1 MSELYL
7 YLFFILCGGLF
18 LKTVIEPKLIFEYP
32 YFLAGIFII
41 FLVPQMIILYN
52 QPYLVPDSNLVPIFS
67 MSLLCLGMGA
77 LGYYMAPAI
86 KVGNNL
92 NVPLNLKKLKIV
104 GIVYMVLGY
113 FFLFLINREVGN
125 ADEVET
131 QLSGSVTIY
140 FLFFNVIY
148 IAFPIFLF
156 FSFRQPNVWNIS
168 LAVLSALPTLNLIIF
183 AGRREPTA
191 LFVLSIAL
199 TAFYQKNIKPPRA
212 AIVGIIVF
220 AMLIIPAIGDYRE
233 KAEEDPWLALTSLD
247 LQKSFVNYFKI
258 EEDEVLELAVAAHV
272 LDSYGFHGEYTFGAS
287 YWNEMV
293 FRYVPGQLLG
303 NDFKESLYIG
313 ERAVIYRNGYER
325 PPGLTIT
332 GLADSF
338 QQFSYFGFI
347 FFFFLAG
354 LFRHLWKMSLTQ
366 GNLLVQILYML
377 CVIQALL
384 SVTHSTVVFFPG
396 IFFSFIALWGAALYA
411 KAEPEYT

>member
-1 MSELYL
+1 MSELFL
-7 YLFFILCGGLF
+7 YLFYFLCGGLF
-18 LKTVIEPKLIFEYP
+18 LKTVIEPRLIFEYP

-41 FLVPQMIILYN
+41 FLVPQTIILYN
-52 QPYLVPDSNLVPIFS
+52 QPYLVPNSNLVPIFS
-67 MSLLCLGMGA
+67 MCFLCLGMGA
-77 LGYYMAPAI
+77 LGYYVAPLI
-86 KVGNNL
+86 KLGNNL
-92 NVPLNLKKLKIV
+92 NVPLNLHKLKIV
-104 GIVYMVLGY
+104 GIIYMALGY
-113 FFLFLINREVGN
+113 FFLFLINREIGN
-125 ADEVET
+125 SDEEVT

-140 FLFFNVIY
+140 FMFFNVIY
-148 IAFPIFLF
+148 IAFPIFLY
-156 FSFRQPNVWNIS
+156 FSFRKPNFVNI
-168 LAVLSALPTLNLIIF
+168 LLTVLSALPTLNLIIF

-199 TAFYQKNIKPPRA
+199 TMFYQRGFVPPRA
-212 AIVGIIVF
+212 AIIGIIVF

-247 LQKSFVNYFKI
+247 LQESFKNYFKV
-258 EEDEVLELAVAAHV
+258 EENEVLELAVAAHV
-272 LDSYGFHGEYTFGAS
+272 LDSYSFHGEYTFGAS

-303 NDFKESLYIG
+303 TDFKESLYIG
-313 ERAVIYRNGYER
+313 ERTVVYRNGYQR

-347 FFFFLAG
+347 FFFFLG
-354 LFRHLWKMSLTQ
+354 GFFRYLWRISQTE

-384 SVTHSTVVFFPG
+384 SVTHSTVVFLPG

-411 KAEPEYT
+411 KAETEE